1 MTTRNNLGDHTIA
14 VFTALE
20 QLGPANARKVTEAT
34 GLPYNSVH
42 QALRRWALR
51 GLIVVDRDHRY
62 PTYAVKPTW
71 RERLE
76 PKPRPGKTRPTTE
89 TTVARAIASAPA
101 LHTIWSNRAA

>member
-1 MTTRNNLGDHTIA
+1 MTTRNNLGDQTVA

-20 QLGPANARKVTEAT
+20 AIGPATARKVTEAT
-34 GLPYNSVH
+34 GLTYNSVH

-62 PTYAVKPTW
+62 PTYAVKPAW

-89 TTVARAIASAPA
+89 TTVARAIARAPA
-101 LHTIWSNRAA
+101 LHTIWMN